1 VLAGK
6 ASMGDLDRMTWGQ
19 VLKLNALMD
28 MEEDMTAAHRA
39 YLTKDQKE

>member
-1 VLAGK
+1 
-6 ASMGDLDRMTWGQ
+6 MGDLDRMIWGQ

-39 YLTKDQKE
+39 FHTKDQKE